1 MLAILSYARAWGGV
15 AVLIVMPMAFSNFQT
30 LVVSGDP
37 GLGARTSAGS
47 GFLLYEGKAL
57 LGFQLYEG
65 RALSR
70 PHQKTI
76 TSTQVPGPLK
86 QDNLP
91 MNTEASTPP
100 CPAFSKVIG
109 LSHLAVT
116 PYFSKL
122 TSILVSTWCLTLLL
136 FLALCKPL
144 EMNNQTWHSPLTPD
158 PHRPS
163 GLLGHRSYFFRD
175 FR

>member
-1 MLAILSYARAWGGV
+1 MWLTWGWSLSLGEKEFKAHIQLKGEWGALLAILSYAWGR
-15 AVLIVMPMAFSNFQT
+15 LIVMPMAFSNFQT

-37 GLGARTSAGS
+37 GLGGTSAGS

-70 PHQKTI
+70 PHQKTV
-76 TSTQVPGPLK
+76 TPTQVPWPLK

-100 CPAFSKVIG
+100 CPAFFKVIG

-116 PYFSKL
+116 
-122 TSILVSTWCLTLLL
+122 LVFPSLPPFWCL
-136 FLALCKPL
+136 
-144 EMNNQTWHSPLTPD
+144 
-158 PHRPS
+158 R
-163 GLLGHRSYFFRD
+163 GV
-175 FR
+175 